1 MELLN
6 LWVVTVLL
14 SFSNS
19 PSYESHYQAVTFN
32 NEASCKEFLHH
43 NRIELKHDLIHVFEQ
58 QKEHFIPEMAKGN
71 VIGCFGLTEPDAGSD
86 PAGMKSIAKKVS

>member
-6 LWVVTVLL
+6 IWAVTVLL

-32 NEASCKEFLHH
+32 NEASCNEFLHN

-58 QKEHFIPEMAKGN
+58 QKEHLIKVEFKCDIIKGET
-71 VIGCFGLTEPDAGSD
+71 V
-86 PAGMKSIAKKVS
+86 

>member
-6 LWVVTVLL
+6 IWAVTVLL
-14 SFSNS
+14 TFSNS

-32 NEASCKEFLHH
+32 NEASCEEFLHH

-58 QKEHFIPEMAKGN
+58 QKEHLIKVEFKCDIIKGET
-71 VIGCFGLTEPDAGSD
+71 V
-86 PAGMKSIAKKVS
+86 